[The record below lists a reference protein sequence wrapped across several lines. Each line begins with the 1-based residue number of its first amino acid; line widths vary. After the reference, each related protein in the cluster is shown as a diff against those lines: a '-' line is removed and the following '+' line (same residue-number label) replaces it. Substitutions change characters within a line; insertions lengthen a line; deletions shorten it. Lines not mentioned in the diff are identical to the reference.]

1 MRIYTKQI
9 VWTFLGLS
17 FLMSAC
23 QKEDIRVYASDERV
37 NFNYTEMNIPSEK
50 GKYNDTLSFDMGFTA
65 EDYVTVNLDF
75 ILMGYAKTYERE
87 IGLSITGDKDY
98 VGSVLDIPE
107 KIIFPANQV
116 KYTLPCRILVSDEL
130 KEADKVF
137 YLKITDSKDL
147 LAGNRTT
154 ICLKASA
161 DVPTEWKGDEFWWGN
176 KVEQFFGECSKEKYR
191 FVYSVLKV
199 WDFSNWNGT
208 GFSSSM
214 GDANK
219 FNPAKRLLKAE
230 LAKYEEQYGPL
241 IDPDKGRVT
250 FPD

>member
-1 MRIYTKQI
+1 MKLFRKQI
-9 VWTFLGLS
+9 LLIILGLS
-17 FLMSAC
+17 FLIGGC
-23 QKEDIRVYASDERV
+23 QKDDIPVYTSDERV
-37 NFNYTEMNIPSEK
+37 NFNYSEMNIPSEK
-50 GKYNDTLSFDMGFTA
+50 GIYIDTLSFDMGFTA
-65 EDYVTVNLDF
+65 EDFVTVNLDF
-75 ILMGYAKTYERE
+75 ILMGYEKDYERE

-98 VGSVLDIPE
+98 IGSVLDIPE
-107 KIIFPANQV
+107 KIMFPANQV
-116 KYTLPCRILVSDEL
+116 KYTLPCKILVSKEL

-161 DVPTEWKGDEFWWGN
+161 DVPTEWKGDEKWWGN
-176 KVEQFFGECSKEKYR
+176 KVGQFFGECSKEKYR

-230 LAKYEEQYGPL
+230 LAKYEEKNGPL